1 MMGVMRL
8 FFDVY
13 VQIFFVL
20 TPFFVLSMFLA
31 MTRDYRE
38 GARKALALKV
48 AGAVIVISLILFVF
62 GRVIFMVFGITTD
75 AFKVGAGVLLLL
87 SAISMVS
94 GNAGSKADTERS
106 DIAVVPLAIPI
117 TVGPATIGV
126 LLVMG
131 AELTTVAQKLVA
143 GSALVLAAMTVSLL
157 LYMASGIERRLG
169 TIGLNILSKLTGLML
184 AAIAAQLI
192 LTGVKH
198 FLQ

>member
-1 MMGVMRL
+1 MQL
-8 FFDVY
+8 FVDVY
-13 VQIFFVL
+13 LQIFFVL

-31 MTRDYRE
+31 MTRDYTE
-38 GARKALALKV
+38 GARKRLALKV
-48 AGAVIVISLILFVF
+48 AGAVIVVSLALFFFGRYIFSVF
-62 GRVIFMVFGITTD
+62 GVTLD

-87 SAISMVS
+87 SAIALIG
-94 GNAGSKADTERS
+94 GNAGARGDAEKG

-131 AELTTVAQKLVA
+131 AELTSVMQKLVA
-143 GSALVLAAMTVSLL
+143 GSALVLAAITVSVL

-169 TIGLNILSKLTGLML
+169 AMGLSILSKLTGLML
-184 AAIAAQLI
+184 AALAAQLI

>member
-1 MMGVMRL
+1 MGVMRL

>member
-1 MMGVMRL
+1 MRL
-8 FFDVY
+8 FFDIY
-13 VQIFFVL
+13 VQIFFML
-20 TPFFVLSMFLA
+20 TPFFVISMFLA
-31 MTRDYRE
+31 MTRDYSE
-38 GARKALALKV
+38 GARKTLALKV
-48 AGAVIVISLILFVF
+48 AGAVIVVSLILFLFGRYIFTVF
-62 GRVIFMVFGITTD
+62 GVTID

-87 SAISMVS
+87 SAISLIS
-94 GNAGSKADTERS
+94 GNTGPKADAEKG

-131 AELTTVAQKLVA
+131 AELSSALQKLIA
-143 GSALVLAAMTVSLL
+143 SSALVSAAVTVCLL

-169 TIGLNILSKLTGLML
+169 AIGLSILSKLTGLML

-198 FLQ
+198 FLR

>member
-1 MMGVMRL
+1 MRL

-13 VQIFFVL
+13 IQIFFVL

-31 MTRDYRE
+31 MTRNYSE
-38 GARKALALKV
+38 GARKTLALKV
-48 AGAVIVISLILFVF
+48 AASVIIVSLILFVF
-62 GRVIFMVFGITTD
+62 GRLIFMIFGVTVD

-87 SAISMVS
+87 SAISLVG
-94 GNAGSKADTERS
+94 GNTGQNADSERS

-131 AELTTVAQKLVA
+131 AELATVAQKLVA

-169 TIGLNILSKLTGLML
+169 AIGLHILSKLTGLML

-192 LTGVKH
+192 LTGIKH